1 MITGGWD
8 ETGRG
13 EKKEKEPSVTIFYP
27 LICYPVSLF
36 LFSFLSLYFWATQ
49 LFFVFFFVHLLSSPV
64 KSSLFPLFSLLL
76 SVHSSPSLCLWFSC
90 PLGPDT
96 VPRWRKVCV
105 RMPAGRET
113 ERFFFFFKKDLIRE
127 KRLND
132 RKQKI
137 AY

>member
-49 LFFVFFFVHLLSSPV
+49 LFFVFFLFTCCHHLSRAP
-64 KSSLFPLFSLLL
+64 SSLFSHCCFLCTRPPPSVFGSLALL
-76 SVHSSPSLCLWFSC
+76 GLTLCHAGGRFVSGCQL
-90 PLGPDT
+90 
-96 VPRWRKVCV
+96 
-105 RMPAGRET
+105 AGRL
-113 ERFFFFFKKDLIRE
+113 RDFFFFLKKDLIRE